1 MQILKNLSR
10 AELNY
15 LTSQPT
21 AKALIEK
28 NKTSAI
34 NVPKGDAKAAAEFVV
49 ARKREKQEDS
59 FQLSDTGLAVLK
71 KSLETSVDSIKS
83 KEKENPELILYK
95 KR

>member
-10 AELNY
+10 AELDY
-15 LTSQPT
+15 LTGQPT

-28 NKTSAI
+28 NKSSAI
-34 NVPKGDAKAAAEFVV
+34 NIPKGDAKAAAEFVA

-59 FQLSDTGLAVLK
+59 FQLSDAGLAVLK
-71 KSLETSVDSIKS
+71 KSLEKPVDNT
-83 KEKENPELILYK
+83 ELKENPELILYK